1 MRISGWSSDVCSSDL
16 LGELEAPALPFAALA
31 EHLRHRRDGGAE
43 TVAADVE
50 IALHRRPAIHR
61 RALRGAEA
69 TDRDVVARKSSTID
83 DHLKRKLHT
92 HMHPLIPRLVAQ
104 VSRRLL
110 VLQGQLLAI
119 VFEVEIG
126 RAPVCTPVPN

>member
-1 MRISGWSSDVCSSDL
+1 MRPDKTPEDGSFGIAD

-104 VSRRLL
+104 VSRRDRKS
-110 VLQGQLLAI
+110 
-119 VFEVEIG
+119 VE
-126 RAPVCTPVPN
+126 